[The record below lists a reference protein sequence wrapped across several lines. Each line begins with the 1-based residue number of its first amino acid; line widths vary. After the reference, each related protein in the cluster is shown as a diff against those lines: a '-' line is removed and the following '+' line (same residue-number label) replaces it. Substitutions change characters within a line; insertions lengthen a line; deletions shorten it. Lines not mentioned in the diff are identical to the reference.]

1 MKTSTV
7 MGVIAAV
14 LLGAGLIW
22 HARGGVPCYRAEVAD
37 GYRGVILNL
46 PKKDLAWVRKG
57 DSVDVISVFDA
68 VMKGDRKEKI
78 GATLLQNVKVAGV
91 NARKGTI
98 VLLVNI
104 NEAQYAALATQQGKV
119 FLSLRAKGD
128 KKLQAVE
135 IASYRKLIK

>member
-7 MGVIAAV
+7 MVVIAAV
-14 LLGAGLIW
+14 LLGGGLIW
-22 HARGGVPCYRAEVAD
+22 HARGGVPCYKAEVAD

-46 PKKDLAWVRKG
+46 PRKDLAWVRKG
-57 DSVDVISVFDA
+57 DFIDVISVFDA

-78 GATLLQNVKVAGV
+78 GATLLQNVKVIGV

-128 KKLQAVE
+128 KNLKPVE